1 MPEGKRKRGLTD
13 YMQLLLDDSFEVLP
27 FCQASAEWLAKE
39 RVVLAQKGVTVT
51 KYDCEIA
58 AVGVVNQLTL
68 VTNNTSDF
76 LIFDELEVVSWH

>member
-1 MPEGKRKRGLTD
+1 M
-13 YMQLLLDDSFEVLP
+13 
-27 FCQASAEWLAKE
+27 
-39 RVVLAQKGVTVT
+39 LAQKGVTVT

-58 AVGVVNQLTL
+58 AVGVVNELIL